1 MLVKVSPLS
10 NESVHFWNYEKFKEH
25 HKARVK
31 SWDNSG
37 NLVNFI
43 IYDIDSEIDQALTNS
58 LGLKCEYLFP
68 KP

>member
-10 NESVHFWNYEKFKEH
+10 YGSIHFWNYETFKEH

-37 NLVNFI
+37 NLVNSI
-43 IYDIDSEIDQALTNS
+43 VYDIDGEIDQELTKS
-58 LGLKCEYLFP
+58 LGLKFEYLPP
-68 KP
+68 KQ